1 MLSSNKQ
8 ITVLLVSQPGIMHNT
23 LYSILQSFVDALAIS
38 TNGALTAYDRLEHQR
53 TNVVLID
60 ANIPLAERV
69 ALLARSKKQFP
80 EVRTL
85 VMTTTAKHHQLLK
98 EAGADQI
105 LLQNTS
111 RQELE
116 AAVFGEQFEQGAS
129 EKLDPKA

>member
-1 MLSSNKQ
+1 MYRNKHLK
-8 ITVLLVSQPGIMHNT
+8 VLLVSQPGIMHNT
-23 LYSILQSFVDALAIS
+23 LYSILQSSVDALAVS
-38 TNGALTAYDRLEHQR
+38 TNGALTAFDRLEQQR
-53 TNVVLID
+53 INVVVVD
-60 ANIPLAERV
+60 ANILIAERV
-69 ALLARSKKQFP
+69 ALLARIKKQFP
-80 EVRTL
+80 EVWTV